1 MQFLNLR
8 AVFRLISVSL
18 VVYFLFS
25 TPISADLIVDQ
36 HIDELVTL
44 ASNGDKEKFVSY
56 VKQQDLLNRADKDG
70 HSPIF
75 AAMFGPPELT
85 NEMIELGASLEH
97 QDKLGFTPLISASL
111 LGYPQA
117 VDELLKKGAKIE
129 ARNYDGQTA
138 LLISVLGLAVN
149 QGDTSAV
156 ADNRW
161 HNNWQEVIALLLQR
175 GADVNTVD
183 QRGVSPLFV
192 AIFSQ
197 DYQLC
202 RSLIEAGANIN
213 HKLPN
218 GVSLLRFAK
227 IGSSPAIVDLLVA
240 NGAEL

>member
-1 MQFLNLR
+1 MQFPSPR
-8 AVFRLISVSL
+8 AVSRISISIFCL
-18 VVYFLFS
+18 VFGPSVF
-25 TPISADLIVDQ
+25 ADLIVDQ
-36 HIDELVTL
+36 QIDELVSL
-44 ASNGDKEKFVSY
+44 ATDGNKEKFVSY

-70 HSPIF
+70 HSPIY

-85 NEMIELGASLEH
+85 NEMIELGASLEQ

-117 VDELLKKGAKIE
+117 VDNLLNKGANIE
-129 ARNYDGQTA
+129 ARNADGQTA
-138 LLISVLGLAVN
+138 LLISVLGMAVN

-161 HNNWQEVIALLLQR
+161 HNNWQEVIAILLKR
-175 GADVNTVD
+175 GADVNIVD
-183 QRGVSPLFV
+183 NRGVSPLFV

-202 RSLIEAGANIN
+202 HSLIKAGANIN

-227 IGSSPAIVDLLVA
+227 IGSSSEIVDLLVA
-240 NGAEL
+240 NGASL

>member
-1 MQFLNLR
+1 MQFPNSR
-8 AVFRLISVSL
+8 AVFRLSIPTLVVSL
-18 VVYFLFS
+18 FFS
-25 TPISADLIVDQ
+25 APIFADLIVDQ
-36 HIDELVTL
+36 HIDELVSL

-56 VKQQDLLNRADKDG
+56 VKQQDLLSTADKDG
-70 HSPIF
+70 HSPLF

-85 NEMIELGASLEH
+85 GAMLELGAPLEH

-117 VDELLKKGAKIE
+117 VDKLLQKGAQIE
-129 ARNYDGQTA
+129 ARNFDGQTA
-138 LLISVLGLAVN
+138 LLISVLSLAVN

-161 HNNWQEVIALLLQR
+161 HNNWQDVITLLLEQ

-183 QRGVSPLFV
+183 KRGVSPLFV
-192 AIFSQ
+192 AIFAQ

-202 RSLIEAGANIN
+202 RSLIKAGANIN

-218 GVSLLRFAK
+218 GVSMLRFAK

-240 NGAEL
+240 NGAEI